1 MKESKIGLWSLT
13 ALVFSSMVGAGI
25 FSLPQN
31 MAEVAGARAVLIGW
45 GVTGVGILALAMS
58 FLYLSRLRPDLDG
71 GIYSYARAG
80 FGDLVGFFSAWGY
93 WLCATIGVVGYLVIA
108 FAALGSFVDTP
119 EQIWFGDGNTLAAFV
134 GESCI
139 LWAVHLLVARGVQQ
153 AALFS
158 LPEPLQL
165 ALIERLG
172 QPLGGLTC
180 SALTRPESN
189 VQTDEPA
196 LQLLLQREAAS
207 LALWLPQ
214 PEPLLSK
221 LPPRPRQQRL
231 PLPLTLSLQW
241 GEMGLTMDELAT
253 LAIGDVLLPPPHPQ
267 LGQQLLIC
275 VEGRPFAYCQPHQQ
289 HLELTAMHNAEPA
302 DPFGPTELD
311 QLPIQV
317 SFEVG
322 RQTLDWHT
330 LTSLQPGALIDLG
343 TPLDGEVRII
353 SNGHSLGV
361 GRLVE
366 IQGRL
371 GVRVERLGNESQS

>member
-1 MKESKIGLWSLT
+1 MTPIALTSASLAELTLQQTLSQYRQHFGWSGGELLLAIGLPPATLDTLLQLQWQGL
-13 ALVFSSMVGAGI
+13 
-25 FSLPQN
+25 SLPLLCHG
-31 MAEVAGARAVLIGW
+31 AE
-45 GVTGVGILALAMS
+45 LAHWLA
-58 FLYLSRLRPDLDG
+58 PDL
-71 GIYSYARAG
+71 
-80 FGDLVGFFSAWGY
+80 
-93 WLCATIGVVGYLVIA
+93 
-108 FAALGSFVDTP
+108 
-119 EQIWFGDGNTLAAFV
+119 
-134 GESCI
+134 
-139 LWAVHLLVARGVQQ
+139 QQ

-158 LPEPLQL
+158 LPEQLQL

-180 SALTRPESN
+180 SVLTQQESN
-189 VQTDEPA
+189 VQTDETA
-196 LQLLLQREAAS
+196 LQLLLQREGAS

-231 PLPLTLSLQW
+231 PLLLTLSLQW

-253 LAIGDVLLPPPHPQ
+253 LAIGDVLLPPPDPQ

-275 VEGRPFAYCQPHQQ
+275 VEGRPFAYCQPNQQ
-289 HLELTAMHNAEPA
+289 HLELTAMHNAASAE
-302 DPFGPTELD
+302 PFGPTELD

-353 SNGHSLGV
+353 SNGHLLGV

-371 GVRVERLGNESQS
+371 GVRVERLDNESLS

>member
-1 MKESKIGLWSLT
+1 MTPIALSSASLAELTLQQTLSQYRQHFGWS
-13 ALVFSSMVGAGI
+13 GG
-25 FSLPQN
+25 
-31 MAEVAGARAVLIGW
+31 E
-45 GVTGVGILALAMS
+45 LALAIG
-58 FLYLSRLRPDLDG
+58 LPPTTLDTRLQLQWQGLSLPLWCYGAELAHWLAPDL
-71 GIYSYARAG
+71 
-80 FGDLVGFFSAWGY
+80 
-93 WLCATIGVVGYLVIA
+93 
-108 FAALGSFVDTP
+108 
-119 EQIWFGDGNTLAAFV
+119 
-134 GESCI
+134 
-139 LWAVHLLVARGVQQ
+139 QQ
-153 AALFS
+153 AELFS

-180 SALTRPESN
+180 SALTRQESRDKA
-189 VQTDEPA
+189 DEPA
-196 LQLLLQREAAS
+196 LQLLLQREGAS

-214 PEPLLSK
+214 PEPLLNR
-221 LPPRPRQQRL
+221 LPPRPQQQRL

-241 GEMGLTMDELAT
+241 GEMGLTLDELAT

-302 DPFGPTELD
+302 DPFGPTELE

-343 TPLDGEVRII
+343 SPLDGEVRII

-371 GVRVERLGNESQS
+371 GVRVERLGNESQP